1 MKRCLAIIFIFVAV
15 FLSCSASKKD
25 EKTSESG
32 GINTVIEKA
41 STVIVNSVD
50 EILSD
55 IEKQKRNYRFYSRG
69 GELKSLS
76 VFIFGTKSKIPD
88 SFSSETYYEN
98 IPVIV
103 YKGSFPIHSDDWKK
117 LSDSLKSAK
126 KNIRV
131 TLDFSEC
138 KMESLSDLDAE
149 KKNPC
154 WYLPSESFKEVASLT
169 EIYLPEGI
177 TAIGS
182 WSFSGCENLRA
193 VFFPKN
199 TTVHSV
205 GFDAFSSN
213 PSLEEVH
220 IYNLDGELGECFR
233 DSGTIATVEMPAHPV
248 FLQGYGAGYHQCAFG
263 NTDVE
268 KIITPDCTFT
278 LDEWAGWCRAMR
290 PKTGVVKEAKATS
303 ELDAAGGK
311 YKADNIA
318 NANWTSWV
326 EGSSGD
332 GSGESVTL
340 TLAEPTTLSYLCI
353 KNGFGNLAYY
363 WTNNRAKEV
372 TVILDGDEKTAE
384 KHTLSDTPLAQYIY
398 LQKYDKLYSKITLRI
413 ESVYKGT
420 DSADDCAIDE
430 IGVNAGIARREVYGG
445 YYDTESVPYVY
456 DPEIQRM
463 LKGLYT
469 LDVGAENVRVSK
481 EGFVQVRAT
490 DWESGERYWK
500 QPSGAFS
507 GTLYNKFFPGTG
519 GGHSYDKFHIYLNP
533 DGRHFL
539 FIWREEGYGTFEL
552 FPPALKIY
560 AWQNLE
566 WKRQT
571 AENHLAALNE
581 IFSSLSFIG
590 KKNFSYGFYISE
602 SDSAEITVYPKDGAL
617 NLPVPLVFDYDE
629 KSAFFLPFKK
639 TVLTELA
646 FGNPDT
652 LKSLGDWKN
661 EYEATQA
668 DRYEPVQIFCY
679 PACFNRDASVVRF
692 LQESGLQVENE
703 YKNEKGEEKNYEFT
717 ALESWQAGKNTN
729 EVRAALIN
737 AGAEYSPEMLV
748 KAFDEN
754 DLALLKELLPLVK
767 PEKRSVVL
775 KEISENKK
783 SLEYVKSVLLLL
795 RKNGVDIAGTFYHG
809 GMKKNITLMD
819 AVFALDHLPS
829 NALELVTFYHS
840 LGLPLPESVTTWDGY
855 GGYSSS
861 IAEVAMEWNKS
872 YFDDEDDIDASEK
885 KQRIS
890 RRKNAEA
897 FLDYLLK
904 NGVSIN
910 ARAKNGGYALHIF
923 CVNTNRADVATVR
936 LLLEKGANPNVK
948 NEDGLT
954 PFALLVKRAKESH
967 GYDENVRKI
976 AELLLSHGA
985 DLNIADKN
993 GKTALSYLIENSK
1006 RYDKPETDIDEE
1018 NVRLWLIL
1026 QNELE
1031 EHREELSFA
1040 DFLLENGA
1048 DANCIIGDEYDPYLY
1063 RTALYKTAV
1072 DRQPEM
1078 LNLLIEHG
1086 ADPNLIINYPIPPLF
1101 SAMRAFPYNGDYR
1114 DQEYLEIIKTL
1125 VQHGANCKGIY
1136 EDKYGEKFILLFY
1149 LSPEMYPSMH
1159 DSEIGKELME
1169 LFLSHGAADGLTEKE
1184 LKKAGFGKEE
1194 RKYILGKKIK
1204 K

>member
-1 MKRCLAIIFIFVAV
+1 MKNVLFVLIAAFV
-15 FLSCSASKKD
+15 MCSSCSASKKD

-41 STVIVNSVD
+41 STVVVNSVD
-50 EILSD
+50 ELLSD

-69 GELKSLS
+69 GNLKSMS
-76 VFIFGTKSKIPD
+76 VFIFGPKSNIPD
-88 SFSSETYYEN
+88 SLPSETYYEN
-98 IPVIV
+98 IPVVV
-103 YKGSFPIHSDDWKK
+103 YKGSFPLHSDDWKK

-126 KNIRV
+126 ENIRV

-138 KMESLSDLDAE
+138 KMESLTDLDAE

-169 EIYLPEGI
+169 EIYLPEGV
-177 TAIGS
+177 TTIGS
-182 WSFSGCENLRA
+182 WSFSSCKNLRA

-199 TTVHSV
+199 TAVHSV

-213 PSLEEVH
+213 PALEEVH
-220 IYNLDGELGECFR
+220 IYNFDGALGECFR
-233 DSGTIATVEMPAHPV
+233 KSEAIATVEMPSHPI
-248 FLQGYGAGYHQCAFG
+248 FLQDYGAGYYQYAFG
-263 NTDVE
+263 ETDVE
-268 KIITPDCTFT
+268 KVITPDRTFT
-278 LDEWAGWCRAMR
+278 LDEWAAWCRTMR

-311 YKADNIA
+311 YKAGNIA

-372 TVILDGDEKTAE
+372 TVLLDSDEKTAE

-398 LQKYDKLYSKITLRI
+398 LRKYDKLYSKITLRI

-420 DSADDCAIDE
+420 DGADDCAIDE
-430 IGVNAGIARREVYGG
+430 IGVNAGIARRDVYGG

-469 LDVGAENVRVSK
+469 LDVGAENVCVSK
-481 EGFVQVRAT
+481 EGFVQVRAA
-490 DWESGERYWK
+490 DWESGEKYWT
-500 QPSGAFS
+500 QPSGAFL
-507 GTLYNKFFPGTG
+507 GTLYNKFSPGTG

-539 FIWREEGYGTFEL
+539 FTWHEEGYGVFEL
-552 FPPALKIY
+552 YPPDLKIY
-560 AWQNLE
+560 AWQNRE

-581 IFSSLSFIG
+581 IFKSLSFIG
-590 KKNFSYGFYISE
+590 KKNFSYDFYISE
-602 SDSAEITVYPKDGAL
+602 SENESDSAELIVYPKDGAL

-629 KSAFFLPFKK
+629 KSAVFRPYKK

-652 LKSLGDWKN
+652 LKTLGDWKN
-661 EYEATQA
+661 EYEAIQA
-668 DRYEPVQIFCY
+668 GRYVPVQIFCY
-679 PACFNRDASVVRF
+679 PACFNSDVSVVRF

-703 YKNEKGEEKNYEFT
+703 YKNQKGEEENYKFT

-754 DLALLKELLPLVK
+754 DLASLKELLPLVK

-775 KEISENKK
+775 REISENEK

-795 RKNGVDIAGTFYHG
+795 KENGVDIAGTFYHG

-819 AVFALDHLPS
+819 AVFALDHLPP
-829 NALELVTFYHS
+829 NALELVTLYHS
-840 LGLPLPESVTTWDGY
+840 LGLPLPESVTVWDFQ

-861 IAEVAMEWNKS
+861 IAELAVEWNKS
-872 YFDDEDDIDASEK
+872 YFDDEDDIDANEK

-890 RRKNAEA
+890 RRKKAET
-897 FLDYLLK
+897 FIDYLLK

-910 ARAKNGGYALHIF
+910 ARAKNGGCALHVF

-936 LLLEKGANPNVK
+936 FLLEKGADPNVK

-954 PFALLVKRAKESH
+954 PFALLVKKAKKSH
-967 GYDENVRKI
+967 GYDENVQKI

-993 GKTALSYLIENSK
+993 GKTALSYLIENSE
-1006 RYDKPETDIDEE
+1006 R
-1018 NVRLWLIL
+1018 
-1026 QNELE
+1026 
-1031 EHREELSFA
+1031 EHIEELSFA
-1040 DFLLENGA
+1040 SFLLENGA
-1048 DANCIIGDEYDPYLY
+1048 DANCIIGDESDPDSY
-1063 RTALYKTAV
+1063 RTALYKTAGG
-1072 DRQPEM
+1072 RQPEM
-1078 LNLLIEHG
+1078 LKLLIEHG
-1086 ADPNLIINYPIPPLF
+1086 ADPNLIINYPVPPLF
-1101 SAMRAFPYNGDYR
+1101 CAMNAFPLRGDYR
-1114 DQEYLEIIKTL
+1114 DQEYLKIIKTL
-1125 VQHGANCKGIY
+1125 VQHGADCRGIY
-1136 EDKYGEKFILLFY
+1136 EDKYGEKYMLLYY
-1149 LSPEMYPSMH
+1149 LSPEFDLRMH
-1159 DSEIGKELME
+1159 DSKIGKELME
-1169 LFLSHGAADGLTEKE
+1169 LFLSHGAAEGLTEKD

-1194 RKYILGKKIK
+1194 RKYILGRR
-1204 K
+1204 